1 MQVKLDC
8 PFCFMRHSFRKRV
21 IEEWRGLPEPDEKV
35 DRIVSVREVLDH
47 LAPKLGLE
55 SRLRQEEIVAAWV
68 EIVGDFFARHSRPTK
83 LHQGILIVNV
93 LQPTLLYELD
103 RQWKALILTRLRAR
117 FGGKL
122 IKELRFRLG

>member
-1 MQVKLDC
+1 M

-21 IEEWRGLPEPDEKV
+21 IEEWRGLPEPDEKG
-35 DRIVSVREVLDH
+35 DRTVSVREVLDQ

-55 SRLRQEEIVAAWV
+55 SRLRQEEIVAVWV

-93 LQPTLLYELD
+93 LQPTVLYELD
-103 RQWKALILTRLRAR
+103 RQWKALILTRLKGR
-117 FGGKL
+117 FGGKV
-122 IKELRFRLG
+122 IKELRFRIG

>member
-1 MQVKLDC
+1 
-8 PFCFMRHSFRKRV
+8 MRHSFRKRV
-21 IEEWRGLPEPDEKV
+21 IEEWRGLPEPGEKS
-35 DRIVSVREVLDH
+35 DRTVSVREVLEQ

-68 EIVGDFFARHSRPTK
+68 EIVGDFFARHSLPTK

-93 LQPTLLYELD
+93 LQPTVLYELD
-103 RQWKALILTRLRAR
+103 RQWKALILARLKGR
-117 FGGKL
+117 FGSKL

>member
-1 MQVKLDC
+1 
-8 PFCFMRHSFRKRV
+8 MRRSFRNRV
-21 IEEWRGLPEPDEKV
+21 IQEWRGLPEPDEKE
-35 DRIVSVREVLDH
+35 DRFVSIREVLDQ

-68 EIVGDFFARHSRPTK
+68 EVVGDFFARHSRPTR

-93 LQPTLLYELD
+93 LQPTVLYELD
-103 RQWKALILTRLRAR
+103 RRWKMLILTRLKER
-117 FGGKL
+117 FGSKL

>member
-1 MQVKLDC
+1 MS
-8 PFCFMRHSFRKRV
+8 FCSMRHSFRKRV
-21 IEEWRGLPEPDEKV
+21 IEEWRGLPEPDEKG
-35 DRIVSVREVLDH
+35 DRTVSVREVLDQ

-55 SRLRQEEIVAAWV
+55 SRLRQEEIVAVWV

-93 LQPTLLYELD
+93 LQPTVLYELD
-103 RQWKALILTRLRAR
+103 RQWKALILTRLKGR